1 MASLELRNVQKSYG
15 NSQIATLKDIALK
28 IDAGEFLI
36 LVGPSGCGKSTLM
49 NCIAGL
55 ENITGGEILVDGEDI
70 SQASP
75 KDRDIAMVFQS
86 YALYP
91 TMSVRDNIA
100 FGLKMRKVPAAKIEE
115 EVARVAK
122 LLQIEPLLERKPSQL
137 SGGQQQR
144 VAMGRALARRPKIYL
159 FDEPLSNLD
168 AKLRVE
174 MRTEIKLMHQ
184 RLKTTTVYV
193 THDQIE
199 AMTLGDKVAVM
210 KDGVIQQFGTP
221 HEIYN
226 NPANLFVASF
236 IGSPPMNFVPLRIRQ
251 RDGRWVGVLN
261 SEQGSCELPL
271 PITSDEGLRDRELI
285 LGIRPEQIGL
295 SNGSAADLSLLVDI
309 EVVEPTGPDTLVVF
323 ALNQVKACCR
333 LAPDQAPR
341 WGDAQP
347 AVRSAQGPA
356 VRRPE
361 RRTAGPGAACSHARK
376 QGHAAGFQRSGAGA
390 VRYRPALPAGW
401 G

>member
-1 MASLELRNVQKSYG
+1 MAALELSNVRKSYAG
-15 NSQIATLKDIALK
+15 SNNDTLKDIDLK
-28 IDAGEFLI
+28 IGDGEFLI

-55 ENITGGEILVDGEDI
+55 EDITGGEIRVDGADI
-70 SQASP
+70 STASP

-91 TMSVRDNIA
+91 TMTVRENIA

-115 EVARVAK
+115 EVSRVAQ
-122 LLQIEPLLERKPSQL
+122 LLQIEHLLERKPSQL

-210 KDGVIQQFGTP
+210 KDGVVQQFGTP
-221 HEIYN
+221 KDIYN

-236 IGSPPMNFVPLRIRQ
+236 IGSPPMNFVPLRLSKQSGGWSALLESGQDR
-251 RDGRWVGVLN
+251 
-261 SEQGSCELPL
+261 CELPL
-271 PITSDEGLRDRELI
+271 KLADGESLEGRDVI
-285 LGIRPEQIGL
+285 LGIRPEQIGI
-295 SNGSAADLSLLVDI
+295 GAAGDLPSLRA
-309 EVVEPTGPDTLVVF
+309 EVQVIEPTGPDTMIFVS
-323 ALNQVKACCR
+323 LNQTKVCCR
-333 LAPDQAPR
+333 LAPDAAPNP
-341 WGDAQP
+341 GETLTLQFEPDKVLLFDAQT
-347 AVRSAQGPA
+347 G
-356 VRRPE
+356 E
-361 RRTAGPGAACSHARK
+361 RLGVAPGNGAAGRNGTVARLV
-376 QGHAAGFQRSGAGA
+376 AR
-390 VRYRPALPAGW
+390 
-401 G
+401 

>member
-100 FGLKMRKVPAAKIEE
+100 FGLKMRKVPAAKIDE

-341 WGDAQP
+341 VGETLNLQFDPRKVLLFDAQSGERLGLAQP
-347 AVRSAQGPA
+347 AATRESKVNRLVSNG
-356 VRRPE
+356 
-361 RRTAGPGAACSHARK
+361 AGPV
-376 QGHAAGFQRSGAGA
+376 Q
-390 VRYRPALPAGW
+390 
-401 G
+401 

>member
-1 MASLELRNVQKSYG
+1 MATLELRNVNKTYG
-15 NSQIATLKDIALK
+15 PGLPDTLKNIELSIKD
-28 IDAGEFLI
+28 GEFLI

-55 ENITGGEILVDGEDI
+55 ESITGGAIMIGDQDVSGM
-70 SQASP
+70 SP

-91 TMSVRDNIA
+91 TMSVRENIE
-100 FGLKMRKVPAAKIEE
+100 FGLKIRKMPQSAIGE

-122 LLQIEPLLERKPSQL
+122 LLQIEHLLNRKPGQL

-174 MRTEIKLMHQ
+174 MRTEMKLMHQ

-210 KDGVIQQFGTP
+210 KDGIIQQFGTP
-221 HEIYN
+221 QQIYN
-226 NPANLFVASF
+226 DPANLFVASF
-236 IGSPPMNFVPLRIRQ
+236 IGSPPMNFIPLRLTRQ
-251 RDGRWVGVLN
+251 EGRLAALLDSG
-261 SEQGSCELPL
+261 QARCELPL
-271 PITSDEGLRDRELI
+271 GIADAGLEDREII
-285 LGIRPEQIGL
+285 LGIRPEQIAL
-295 SNGSAADLSLLVDI
+295 ASEQATDLPTLRA
-309 EVVEPTGPDTLVVF
+309 EVQITEPTGPDTLVFVTV
-323 ALNQVKACCR
+323 NQTKVCCR
-333 LAPDQAPR
+333 LAPDAAP
-341 WGDAQP
+341 A
-347 AVRSAQGPA
+347 
-356 VRRPE
+356 
-361 RRTAGPGAACSHARK
+361 PGATLNLLLDPSK
-376 QGHAAGFQRSGAGA
+376 VLLFDAASGERLGATRSMADAAPLGNVTQFKG
-390 VRYRPALPAGW
+390 R
-401 G
+401 

>member
-1 MASLELRNVQKSYG
+1 MAALELCNVRKSYPG
-15 NSQIATLKDIALK
+15 SSNDTLKDIDLK
-28 IDAGEFLI
+28 IDDGEFLI

-55 ENITGGEILVDGEDI
+55 EDITGGEIRVDGADI
-70 SQASP
+70 STASP

-91 TMSVRDNIA
+91 TMTVQENIA
-100 FGLKMRKVPAAKIEE
+100 FGLKMRKVPAAKIQE
-115 EVARVAK
+115 EVARVAQ
-122 LLQIEPLLERKPSQL
+122 LLQIEHLLGRKPSQL

-210 KDGVIQQFGTP
+210 KDGIVQQFGTP
-221 HEIYN
+221 KEIYN
-226 NPANLFVASF
+226 DPANLFVASF
-236 IGSPPMNFVPLRIRQ
+236 IGSPPMNFIPLRLSKRGGGWSALLESGQ
-251 RDGRWVGVLN
+251 DR
-261 SEQGSCELPL
+261 CELPVNAAPGESL
-271 PITSDEGLRDRELI
+271 EGRDVI
-285 LGIRPEQIGL
+285 LGIRPEQICVG
-295 SNGSAADLSLLVDI
+295 AASELPSLRAEVQ
-309 EVVEPTGPDTLVVF
+309 VVEPTGPDTMVF
-323 ALNQVKACCR
+323 VTLNQTKVCCR
-333 LAPDQAPR
+333 LAPDAAPNP
-341 WGDAQP
+341 GETLTLQFEPGKVLLFDAQT
-347 AVRSAQGPA
+347 G
-356 VRRPE
+356 E
-361 RRTAGPGAACSHARK
+361 RLGLMSDTGSSGRDGTVTRLVAR
-376 QGHAAGFQRSGAGA
+376 
-390 VRYRPALPAGW
+390 
-401 G
+401 

>member
-1 MASLELRNVQKSYG
+1 MATLELRNVNKTYG
-15 NSQIATLKDIALK
+15 SGLPDTLKDIQLSIK
-28 IDAGEFLI
+28 DGEFLI

-55 ENITGGEILVDGEDI
+55 EHISGGAILIDDQDVSGM
-70 SQASP
+70 SP

-91 TMSVRDNIA
+91 TMSVRENIE
-100 FGLKMRKVPAAKIEE
+100 FGLKIRKMPQAPIDE

-122 LLQIEPLLERKPSQL
+122 LLQIEHLLARKPAQL

-174 MRTEIKLMHQ
+174 MRTEMKLRHQ

-210 KDGVIQQFGTP
+210 KDGIIQQFGTP
-221 HEIYN
+221 QQIYN
-226 NPANLFVASF
+226 DPANQFVASF
-236 IGSPPMNFVPLRIRQ
+236 IGSPPMNFIPARLARQ
-251 RDGRWVGVLN
+251 EGRLLALLDSG
-261 SEQGSCELPL
+261 QARCELPL
-271 PITSDEGLRDRELI
+271 GLASDELDGREII
-285 LGIRPEQIGL
+285 LGIRPEQIALGAGEGNGL
-295 SNGSAADLSLLVDI
+295 PGIRADVQ
-309 EVVEPTGPDTLVVF
+309 VTEPTGPDLLVFVT
-323 ALNQVKACCR
+323 LNQTKVCCR
-333 LAPDQAPR
+333 LAPDVACR
-341 WGDAQP
+341 VGDSLNLQFDP
-347 AVRSAQGPA
+347 ARVLLFDAASG
-356 VRRPE
+356 E
-361 RRTAGPGAACSHARK
+361 RLDVSTANASVKDNVTHFKSR
-376 QGHAAGFQRSGAGA
+376 
-390 VRYRPALPAGW
+390 
-401 G
+401 

>member
-1 MASLELRNVQKSYG
+1 MATLELRNVNKSYG
-15 NSQIATLKDIALK
+15 SGLPDTLRNIELS
-28 IDAGEFLI
+28 IDSGEFLI

-55 ENITGGEILVDGEDI
+55 EDISGGAIEVDGADI
-70 SQASP
+70 SGMSP

-100 FGLKMRKVPAAKIEE
+100 FGLKMRKMAPAAIDE
-115 EVARVAK
+115 EVTRVARM
-122 LLQIEPLLERKPSQL
+122 LQIEHLLARKPGQL

-210 KDGVIQQFGTP
+210 KDGIIQQFGTP
-221 HEIYN
+221 QQIYN
-226 NPANLFVASF
+226 DPANLFVASF
-236 IGSPPMNFVPLRIRQ
+236 IGSPPMNFIPVRLQR
-251 RDGRWVGVLN
+251 RDGQCWAALDSALGVAG
-261 SEQGSCELPL
+261 QARCELPL
-271 PITSDEGLRDRELI
+271 GDLAQGLENRDLI
-285 LGIRPEQIGL
+285 LGIRPEQIQL
-295 SNGSAADLSLLVDI
+295 AADGAAEAPSI
-309 EVVEPTGPDTLVVF
+309 CAEVEVTEPTGPDTLVFVN
-323 ALNQVKACCR
+323 LNQTKVCCR
-333 LAPDQAPR
+333 LAPDQVPQVGASLALRFEPSR
-341 WGDAQP
+341 VLLFDAQSGERLL
-347 AVRSAQGPA
+347 AKKRQAGDGKVAQLKRG
-356 VRRPE
+356 
-361 RRTAGPGAACSHARK
+361 
-376 QGHAAGFQRSGAGA
+376 
-390 VRYRPALPAGW
+390 
-401 G
+401 

>member
-1 MASLELRNVQKSYG
+1 MATLELRNVNKTYG
-15 NSQIATLKDIALK
+15 SGLPDTLKAIELSIKD
-28 IDAGEFLI
+28 GEFLI

-55 ENITGGEILVDGEDI
+55 ESISGGAILIDEQDVSGM
-70 SQASP
+70 SP

-91 TMSVRDNIA
+91 TMSVRENIE
-100 FGLKMRKVPAAKIEE
+100 FGLKIRKLPQAAIDE

-122 LLQIEPLLERKPSQL
+122 LLQIEHLLSRKPAQL

-174 MRTEIKLMHQ
+174 MRTEMKLMHQ

-210 KDGVIQQFGTP
+210 KDGIIQQFGTP
-221 HEIYN
+221 QQIYN
-226 NPANLFVASF
+226 DPANQFVASF
-236 IGSPPMNFVPLRIRQ
+236 IGSPPMNFIPVRLRQ
-251 RDGRWVGVLN
+251 EDGCLLALLDSGQAR
-261 SEQGSCELPL
+261 CELPL
-271 PITSDEGLRDRELI
+271 GLTAEELDGRELI
-285 LGIRPEQIGL
+285 LGIRPEQI
-295 SNGSAADLSLLVDI
+295 ALVGEGAGQPGI
-309 EVVEPTGPDTLVVF
+309 RAQVQVTEPTGPDLLVFVT
-323 ALNQVKACCR
+323 LNQTKVCCR
-333 LAPDQAPR
+333 LAPDVACR
-341 WGDAQP
+341 VGDSLNLQLDPSRVLLFDAASGERLGLSSTA
-347 AVRSAQGPA
+347 AVKDN
-356 VRRPE
+356 V
-361 RRTAGPGAACSHARK
+361 
-376 QGHAAGFQRSGAGA
+376 
-390 VRYRPALPAGW
+390 ALFKSR
-401 G
+401 

>member
-1 MASLELRNVQKSYG
+1 MATLELRNVNKSYG
-15 NSQIATLKDIALK
+15 SGLPDTLRNIELS
-28 IDAGEFLI
+28 IDSGEFLI

-55 ENITGGEILVDGEDI
+55 EDISGGAIEVDGADI
-70 SQASP
+70 SGMSP

-100 FGLKMRKVPAAKIEE
+100 FGLKMRKLAPAAIDE
-115 EVARVAK
+115 EVARVAR
-122 LLQIEPLLERKPSQL
+122 LLQIEHLLQRKPGQL

-210 KDGVIQQFGTP
+210 KDGIIQQFGTP
-221 HEIYN
+221 QQIYN
-226 NPANLFVASF
+226 DPANLFVASF
-236 IGSPPMNFVPLRIRQ
+236 IGSPPMNFIPVRLQR
-251 RDGRWVGVLN
+251 RDGQCWAALDSALGVAG
-261 SEQGSCELPL
+261 QARCELPL
-271 PITSDEGLRDRELI
+271 GDLAQGLENRDLI
-285 LGIRPEQIGL
+285 LGIRPEQIQL
-295 SNGSAADLSLLVDI
+295 AADGAAEAPSI
-309 EVVEPTGPDTLVVF
+309 CAEVEVTEPTGPDTLVFVN
-323 ALNQVKACCR
+323 LNQTKVCCR
-333 LAPDQAPR
+333 LAPDQVPQVGASLALRFEPSR
-341 WGDAQP
+341 VLLFDAQ
-347 AVRSAQGPA
+347 SG
-356 VRRPE
+356 E
-361 RRTAGPGAACSHARK
+361 RLLAKKRQAGDGKVAHLKR
-376 QGHAAGFQRSGAGA
+376 G
-390 VRYRPALPAGW
+390 
-401 G
+401 

>member
-1 MASLELRNVQKSYG
+1 MATLELRNVNKTYG
-15 NSQIATLKDIALK
+15 SGLPDTLKNIQLAIA
-28 IDAGEFLI
+28 DGEFLI

-55 ENITGGEILVDGEDI
+55 ENITGGAIVVDGTDI
-70 SQASP
+70 SQMSP

-91 TMSVRDNIA
+91 TMTVRQNIE
-100 FGLKMRKVPAAKIEE
+100 FGLKIRKVPASEIDQ

-122 LLQIEPLLERKPSQL
+122 LLQIEHLLTRKPGQL

-174 MRTEIKLMHQ
+174 MRTEMKLMHQ

-210 KDGVIQQFGTP
+210 KDGIIQQFGTP
-221 HEIYN
+221 KDIYTE
-226 NPANLFVASF
+226 PANLFVASF
-236 IGSPPMNFVPLRIRQ
+236 IGSPPMNFIPVKPRRDNGQWQAPLAS
-251 RDGRWVGVLN
+251 D
-261 SEQGSCELPL
+261 QGQLGLPL
-271 PITSDEGLRDRELI
+271 QAEGVDLASREVI
-285 LGIRPEQIGL
+285 LGLRPEQLAVAGEGARAVL
-295 SNGSAADLSLLVDI
+295 QARV
-309 EVVEPTGPDTLVVF
+309 EVIEPTGPDTLVFVT
-323 ALNQVKACCR
+323 LNGTKVCCR
-333 LAPDQAPR
+333 VAPDQAPAA
-341 WGDAQP
+341 GEILNLSFDASKALLFDAQSGERLAARSNTP
-347 AVRSAQGPA
+347 AEGSAGNVAQFRG
-356 VRRPE
+356 R
-361 RRTAGPGAACSHARK
+361 
-376 QGHAAGFQRSGAGA
+376 
-390 VRYRPALPAGW
+390 
-401 G
+401 

>member
-1 MASLELRNVQKSYG
+1 MATLELRNVNKTYG
-15 NSQIATLKDIALK
+15 SGLPDTLKDIQLS
-28 IDAGEFLI
+28 IQDGEFLI

-55 ENITGGEILVDGEDI
+55 EQITGGAILIDQQDVSGM
-70 SQASP
+70 SP

-91 TMSVRDNIA
+91 TMSVRENIE
-100 FGLKMRKVPAAKIEE
+100 FGLKIRKLPQAAIDE

-122 LLQIEPLLERKPSQL
+122 LLQIEHLLTRKPAQL

-174 MRTEIKLMHQ
+174 MRTEMKLMHQ

-210 KDGVIQQFGTP
+210 KDGIIQQFGTP
-221 HEIYN
+221 QQIYN
-226 NPANLFVASF
+226 DPANQFVASF
-236 IGSPPMNFVPLRIRQ
+236 IGSPPMNFIPVRLTKQ
-251 RDGRWVGVLN
+251 DGRLLALLDSG
-261 SEQGSCELPL
+261 QARCELPL
-271 PITSDEGLRDRELI
+271 GLAADELEGREII
-285 LGIRPEQIGL
+285 LGIRPEQIALGTGEGNGL
-295 SNGSAADLSLLVDI
+295 PGIRA
-309 EVVEPTGPDTLVVF
+309 EVQVTEPTGPDLLIFVT
-323 ALNQVKACCR
+323 LNQTKVCCR
-333 LAPDQAPR
+333 LAPDVACR
-341 WGDAQP
+341 VGDSLPLQFDPARVLLFDAASGERLHLATTAATMKDNVAQFKG
-347 AVRSAQGPA
+347 R
-356 VRRPE
+356 
-361 RRTAGPGAACSHARK
+361 
-376 QGHAAGFQRSGAGA
+376 
-390 VRYRPALPAGW
+390 
-401 G
+401 

>member
-1 MASLELRNVQKSYG
+1 MASLELCNVNKRYAAG
-15 NSQIATLKDIALK
+15 LPDTLKHIDLK
-28 IDAGEFLI
+28 IDSGEFLI

-55 ENITGGEILVDGEDI
+55 EDISGGEILVEGQDI
-70 SQASP
+70 SGMSP

-91 TMSVRDNIA
+91 TMNVRDNIA
-100 FGLKMRKVPAAKIEE
+100 FGLKMRKVPQERIDE

-122 LLQIEPLLERKPSQL
+122 LLQIEHLLMRKPSQL

-210 KDGVIQQFGTP
+210 KDGIVQQFGTP
-221 HEIYN
+221 QQIYN
-226 NPANLFVASF
+226 DPANLFVASF
-236 IGSPPMNFVPLRIRQ
+236 IGSPPMNFIPLRLQCHGGQWLAMLEYRRGFGQ
-251 RDGRWVGVLN
+251 DSVRTAAYGGRRGRTRWPRGDP
-261 SEQGSCELPL
+261 G
-271 PITSDEGLRDRELI
+271 R
-285 LGIRPEQIGL
+285 
-295 SNGSAADLSLLVDI
+295 
-309 EVVEPTGPDTLVVF
+309 
-323 ALNQVKACCR
+323 
-333 LAPDQAPR
+333 APR
-341 WGDAQP
+341 TDSG
-347 AVRSAQGPA
+347 R
-356 VRRPE
+356 
-361 RRTAGPGAACSHARK
+361 AG
-376 QGHAAGFQRSGAGA
+376 
-390 VRYRPALPAGW
+390 
-401 G
+401 

>member
-1 MASLELRNVQKSYG
+1 MATLELRNVHKTYG
-15 NSQIATLKDIALK
+15 AGLPDTLKDIQLAIK
-28 IDAGEFLI
+28 DGEFLI

-55 ENITGGEILVDGEDI
+55 ESISGGAILIDDEDV
-70 SQASP
+70 SGMSP

-91 TMSVRDNIA
+91 TMNVRDNIA
-100 FGLKMRKVPAAKIEE
+100 FGLKIRKMSQAAIDE

-122 LLQIEPLLERKPSQL
+122 LLQIEHLLGRKPGQL

-210 KDGVIQQFGTP
+210 KDGIIQQFGTP
-221 HEIYN
+221 QQIYN
-226 NPANLFVASF
+226 DPANLFVASF
-236 IGSPPMNFVPLRIRQ
+236 IGSPPMNFIPVRLMKQ
-251 RDGRWVGVLN
+251 DGRVLALLD
-261 SEQGSCELPL
+261 SGQARCELPL
-271 PITSDEGLRDRELI
+271 GVAVDELEGREII
-285 LGIRPEQIGL
+285 LGVRPEQISLGAAEG
-295 SNGSAADLSLLVDI
+295 NGMPAIRA
-309 EVVEPTGPDTLVVF
+309 EVQVTEPTGPDLLVFVT
-323 ALNQVKACCR
+323 LNQTKVCCR
-333 LAPDQAPR
+333 LAPDVACR
-341 WGDAQP
+341 VGDSLNLQFDP
-347 AVRSAQGPA
+347 ARVLLFDAGSG
-356 VRRPE
+356 E
-361 RRTAGPGAACSHARK
+361 RLDLAASGTAIKDNVTRFKGR
-376 QGHAAGFQRSGAGA
+376 
-390 VRYRPALPAGW
+390 
-401 G
+401 

>member
-1 MASLELRNVQKSYG
+1 MATLELRNVNKTYG
-15 NSQIATLKDIALK
+15 SGLPDTLKDIQLAIK
-28 IDAGEFLI
+28 DGEFLI

-55 ENITGGEILVDGEDI
+55 ETISGGAILIDDQDVSGM
-70 SQASP
+70 SP

-91 TMSVRDNIA
+91 TMTVRGNIE
-100 FGLKMRKVPAAKIEE
+100 FGLKIRKMDQAAIDE

-122 LLQIEPLLERKPSQL
+122 LLQIEHLLERKPSQL

-174 MRTEIKLMHQ
+174 MRTEMKLMHQ

-210 KDGVIQQFGTP
+210 KDGIIQQFGTP
-221 HEIYN
+221 QQIYN
-226 NPANLFVASF
+226 DPANQFVASF
-236 IGSPPMNFVPLRIRQ
+236 IGSPPMNFIPVRLAQ
-251 RDGRWVGVLN
+251 QDGRMMAPLDSG
-261 SEQGSCELPL
+261 QARCELPL
-271 PITSDEGLRDRELI
+271 GPADAALQGRQVI
-285 LGIRPEQIGL
+285 LGIRPEQISLGGGEGNGL
-295 SNGSAADLSLLVDI
+295 PAIRA
-309 EVVEPTGPDTLVVF
+309 EVQVTEPTGPDLLVFV
-323 ALNQVKACCR
+323 ALNQTKVCCR
-333 LAPDQAPR
+333 LAPDTHCR
-341 WGDAQP
+341 VGDSLTLQLDP
-347 AVRSAQGPA
+347 ARVLLFDADSGERLHLASNTTA
-356 VRRPE
+356 VKDNVAHFVGR
-361 RRTAGPGAACSHARK
+361 
-376 QGHAAGFQRSGAGA
+376 
-390 VRYRPALPAGW
+390 
-401 G
+401 

>member
-1 MASLELRNVQKSYG
+1 MATLELRYVNKTYG
-15 NSQIATLKDIALK
+15 SGLPDTLKDIQLS
-28 IDAGEFLI
+28 IRDGEFLI

-55 ENITGGEILVDGEDI
+55 EQITAGAILIDEQDVSGM
-70 SQASP
+70 SP

-91 TMSVRDNIA
+91 TMSVRENIE
-100 FGLKMRKVPAAKIEE
+100 FGLKIRKLPQTAIDE

-122 LLQIEPLLERKPSQL
+122 LLQIEHLLARKPAQL

-174 MRTEIKLMHQ
+174 MRTEMKLMHQ

-210 KDGVIQQFGTP
+210 KDGIIQQFGTP
-221 HEIYN
+221 QQIYN
-226 NPANLFVASF
+226 DPANQFVASF
-236 IGSPPMNFVPLRIRQ
+236 IGSPPMNFIPVRLTQ
-251 RDGRWVGVLN
+251 QEGRLLAVLD
-261 SEQGSCELPL
+261 SGQARCELPL
-271 PITSDEGLRDRELI
+271 GVAGDELDGREII
-285 LGIRPEQIGL
+285 LGIRPEQIALGTVEGNGL
-295 SNGSAADLSLLVDI
+295 PGIRA
-309 EVVEPTGPDTLVVF
+309 EVQVTEPTGPDLLVFVT
-323 ALNQVKACCR
+323 LNQTKVCCR
-333 LAPDQAPR
+333 LAPDVACR
-341 WGDAQP
+341 VGDTLNLQFDP
-347 AVRSAQGPA
+347 ARVLLFDAGTGARLHPA
-356 VRRPE
+356 S
-361 RRTAGPGAACSHARK
+361 PGAAVKDNVAHFKGR
-376 QGHAAGFQRSGAGA
+376 
-390 VRYRPALPAGW
+390 
-401 G
+401 

>member
-144 VAMGRALARRPKIYL
+144 MAMGRALARRPKIYL

-271 PITSDEGLRDRELI
+271 PITSDDGLRDRELI

-295 SNGSAADLSLLVDI
+295 AGVGTADFSLAVDI

-323 ALNQVKACCR
+323 TLNQVKACCR
-333 LAPDQAPR
+333 LMPDQAPR
-341 WGDAQP
+341 VGETLNLQFDPRKALLFDAQTGERLGVVQP
-347 AVRSAQGPA
+347 EPVRESK
-356 VRRPE
+356 VTRLV
-361 RRTAGPGAACSHARK
+361 SN
-376 QGHAAGFQRSGAGA
+376 GAGTA
-390 VRYRPALPAGW
+390 Q
-401 G
+401 

>member
-1 MASLELRNVQKSYG
+1 MATLELRNVNKTYG
-15 NSQIATLKDIALK
+15 TGLPDTLKDIQLAIK
-28 IDAGEFLI
+28 DGEFLI

-55 ENITGGEILVDGEDI
+55 ENITGGAILIDDQDVSGM
-70 SQASP
+70 SP

-91 TMSVRDNIA
+91 TMSVRENIE
-100 FGLKMRKVPAAKIEE
+100 FGLKIRKMPQSAIDE

-122 LLQIEPLLERKPSQL
+122 LLQIEHLLNRKPGQL

-174 MRTEIKLMHQ
+174 MRTEMKLMHQ

-210 KDGVIQQFGTP
+210 KDGIIQQFGTP
-221 HEIYN
+221 QQIYN
-226 NPANLFVASF
+226 DPANLFVASF
-236 IGSPPMNFVPLRIRQ
+236 IGSPPMNFIPVRISKQ
-251 RDGRWVGVLN
+251 DGRLFALLDSG
-261 SEQGSCELPL
+261 QARCELPL
-271 PITSDEGLRDRELI
+271 GAASEALDGREVI
-285 LGIRPEQIGL
+285 LGVRPEQIAL
-295 SNGSAADLSLLVDI
+295 GSAEGNGLPAVRA
-309 EVVEPTGPDTLVVF
+309 EVQVLEPTGPDLLVFVT
-323 ALNQVKACCR
+323 LNQTKVCCR
-333 LAPDQAPR
+333 LAPDVACNV
-341 WGDAQP
+341 GDSLNLQFDP
-347 AVRSAQGPA
+347 ARVLLFDASSG
-356 VRRPE
+356 E
-361 RRTAGPGAACSHARK
+361 RLD
-376 QGHAAGFQRSGAGA
+376 
-390 VRYRPALPAGW
+390 LPAADAPVKDNVTRIKGR
-401 G
+401 

>member
-1 MASLELRNVQKSYG
+1 MATLELRNVNKTYG
-15 NSQIATLKDIALK
+15 SGLPDTLKDIQLSIK
-28 IDAGEFLI
+28 DGEFLI

-55 ENITGGEILVDGEDI
+55 ENITGGAILIDEQDVSGM
-70 SQASP
+70 SP

-91 TMSVRDNIA
+91 TMSVRENIE
-100 FGLKMRKVPAAKIEE
+100 FGLKIRKMPQAAIDE

-122 LLQIEPLLERKPSQL
+122 LLQIEHLLARKPAQL

-174 MRTEIKLMHQ
+174 MRTEMKLMHQ

-210 KDGVIQQFGTP
+210 KDGIIQQFGTP
-221 HEIYN
+221 QQIYN
-226 NPANLFVASF
+226 DPANQFVASF
-236 IGSPPMNFVPLRIRQ
+236 IGSPPMNFIPVRLAKQ
-251 RDGRWVGVLN
+251 DGRLLALLDSG
-261 SEQGSCELPL
+261 QARCELPL
-271 PITSDEGLRDRELI
+271 GPANDDLDGRQII
-285 LGIRPEQIGL
+285 LGIRPEQIALGAGEGNGL
-295 SNGSAADLSLLVDI
+295 PGIRA
-309 EVVEPTGPDTLVVF
+309 EVQVTEPTGPDLLVFVT
-323 ALNQVKACCR
+323 LNQTKVCCR
-333 LAPDQAPR
+333 LAPDIACR
-341 WGDAQP
+341 VGDSLNLQFDP
-347 AVRSAQGPA
+347 ARVLLFDADSGERLHLASSNTA
-356 VRRPE
+356 VKDNVAHFKGR
-361 RRTAGPGAACSHARK
+361 
-376 QGHAAGFQRSGAGA
+376 
-390 VRYRPALPAGW
+390 
-401 G
+401 

>member
-1 MASLELRNVQKSYG
+1 MATLELRNVIKTYG
-15 NSQIATLKDIALK
+15 SGLPDTLKNIELS
-28 IDAGEFLI
+28 IDSGEFLI

-55 ENITGGEILVDGEDI
+55 ENISGGAILVDGEDI
-70 SQASP
+70 SGMSP

-91 TMSVRDNIA
+91 TMTVRENIC
-100 FGLKMRKVPAAKIEE
+100 FGLKIRKMPQASIDE

-122 LLQIEPLLERKPSQL
+122 LLQIEHLLERKPGQL

-210 KDGVIQQFGTP
+210 KDGIIQQFGTP
-221 HEIYN
+221 QQIYN
-226 NPANLFVASF
+226 DPANLFVASF
-236 IGSPPMNFVPLRIRQ
+236 IGSPPMNFIPLRLTRQ
-251 RDGRWVGVLN
+251 DGRLMALLDSG
-261 SEQGSCELPL
+261 QARCELPL
-271 PITSDEGLRDRELI
+271 GIADAGLEDREII
-285 LGIRPEQIGL
+285 LGIRPEQIALASEQVTGL
-295 SNGSAADLSLLVDI
+295 PTLRA
-309 EVVEPTGPDTLVVF
+309 EVQITEPTGPDTLVFVTV
-323 ALNQVKACCR
+323 NQTKVCCR
-333 LAPDQAPR
+333 MAPDAAPAI
-341 WGDAQP
+341 GATLNLLLDPSKVLIFDA
-347 AVRSAQGPA
+347 ASGARLGAT
-356 VRRPE
+356 
-361 RRTAGPGAACSHARK
+361 RTAQEAAPLGNVTQFKGR
-376 QGHAAGFQRSGAGA
+376 
-390 VRYRPALPAGW
+390 
-401 G
+401 

>member
-1 MASLELRNVQKSYG
+1 MAALELCNVRKSYPG
-15 NSQIATLKDIALK
+15 SSNDTLKDIDLK
-28 IDAGEFLI
+28 IDDGEFLI

-55 ENITGGEILVDGEDI
+55 EDITGGEIRVDGADI
-70 SQASP
+70 STASP

-91 TMSVRDNIA
+91 TMTVQENIA
-100 FGLKMRKVPAAKIEE
+100 FGLKMRKVPAAKIQE
-115 EVARVAK
+115 EVARVAQ
-122 LLQIEPLLERKPSQL
+122 LLQIEHLLGRKPSQL

-210 KDGVIQQFGTP
+210 KDGIVQQFGTP
-221 HEIYN
+221 KEIYN
-226 NPANLFVASF
+226 DPANLFVASF
-236 IGSPPMNFVPLRIRQ
+236 IGSPPMNFIPLRLSKRGGGWYALLESGQ
-251 RDGRWVGVLN
+251 DR
-261 SEQGSCELPL
+261 CELPVNAAPGESL
-271 PITSDEGLRDRELI
+271 EGRDVI
-285 LGIRPEQIGL
+285 LGIRPEQICVG
-295 SNGSAADLSLLVDI
+295 AASELPSLRAEVQ
-309 EVVEPTGPDTLVVF
+309 VVEPTGPDTMVF
-323 ALNQVKACCR
+323 VTLNQTKVCCR
-333 LAPDQAPR
+333 LAPDAAPNP
-341 WGDAQP
+341 GETLTLQFEPGKVLLFDAQT
-347 AVRSAQGPA
+347 G
-356 VRRPE
+356 E
-361 RRTAGPGAACSHARK
+361 RLGLMSDTGSSGHDGTVTRLVAR
-376 QGHAAGFQRSGAGA
+376 
-390 VRYRPALPAGW
+390 
-401 G
+401 